1 MPRNSVIAVAK
12 SLAAIPQLIHPSG
25 RKLRSTREYH
35 AVGGA
40 LGRHVL
46 IIEDEA
52 LISIEIEAL
61 LSEHGFQSFDWATS
75 PLQALHC
82 AKGHRPDLI
91 TADLRIV
98 DGTGLEAV
106 NAILAEMGD
115 IPVVFV
121 TANSDMLSGQALFPV
136 VPKPIVPAQLA
147 AACQRVCQQAGAQY
161 RG

>member
-1 MPRNSVIAVAK
+1 MGRSRPAK
-12 SLAAIPQLIHPSG
+12 SLVVIPQLIHSSR
-25 RKLRSTREYH
+25 RKLRSTKGYN
-35 AVGGA
+35 AVGWA

-61 LSEHGFQSFDWATS
+61 LTEQGFETFDWATS
-75 PLQALHC
+75 PRQALHC
-82 AKGHRPDLI
+82 AQGHRPDLI

-106 NAILAEMGD
+106 DAILAEMGD

-121 TANSDMLSGQALFPV
+121 TANSDVLGGQALFPV
-136 VPKPIVPAQLA
+136 VSKLKASKPV
-147 AACQRVCQQAGAQY
+147 
-161 RG
+161 

>member
-1 MPRNSVIAVAK
+1 MTK
-12 SLAAIPQLIHPSG
+12 G
-25 RKLRSTREYH
+25 YH
-35 AVGGA
+35 AVGRA
-40 LGRHVL
+40 FGRHVL

-61 LSEHGFQSFDWATS
+61 LTDQGFESFDWATT
-75 PLQALHC
+75 PRQALHC

-106 NAILAEMGD
+106 DAILAEMGD

-121 TANSDMLSGQALFPV
+121 TANSDLLGGQSVFPV
-136 VPKPIVPAQLA
+136 VSKPIMPAQLA
-147 AACQRVCQQAGAQY
+147 AACQRVCQQAGA
-161 RG
+161 

>member
-1 MPRNSVIAVAK
+1 MI
-12 SLAAIPQLIHPSG
+12 LQLIHSSK
-25 RKLRSTREYH
+25 RKLKSTKGHH
-35 AVGGA
+35 AVGWA

-61 LSEHGFQSFDWATS
+61 LSEQGFESFDWATS
-75 PLQALHC
+75 PRQALQC
-82 AKGHRPDLI
+82 ARDHRPDLI

-106 NAILAEMGD
+106 DAILAEMAD

-121 TANSDMLSGQALFPV
+121 TANSDMLGGQSVFPV
-136 VPKPIVPAQLA
+136 VPKPIMPAQLV
-147 AACQRVCQQAGAQY
+147 AACQRVCQQTGT
-161 RG
+161 

>member
-1 MPRNSVIAVAK
+1 M
-12 SLAAIPQLIHPSG
+12 G
-25 RKLRSTREYH
+25 W
-35 AVGGA
+35 A

-61 LSEHGFQSFDWATS
+61 LSEQGFGSFDWATS
-75 PLQALHC
+75 PRQALQC
-82 AKGHRPDLI
+82 AKDHRPDLI

-106 NAILAEMGD
+106 DAILAEMAD

-121 TANSDMLSGQALFPV
+121 TANSDMLNGQSEFPV
-136 VPKPIVPAQLA
+136 IAKPIMPAQLA
-147 AACQRVCQQAGAQY
+147 AACQRACQRTGAQHEEQGGKY
-161 RG
+161 FEANIS